1 MDLFLNTKRE
11 LMATITSPSPEPQ
24 KALEVVPAKPSRQK
38 PLAFVFFL
46 IVSFITIALDRPPRP
61 LPKEAP
67 ATDFSAERAMVH
79 VAAIARAPH
88 PLGSE
93 EHGAVRDYIVRE
105 LQGLG
110 LTPQI
115 EKTTDS
121 DTDITLENII
131 CRLKG
136 AGPEKAVLMVAHY
149 DSVGAGP
156 GASDDGVAVAA
167 FLEAARALKSS
178 PQLKRDIIFLF
189 TDGEEKGLRGAR
201 AFVSDPSW
209 AKDVGLVL
217 NFDARGNGG
226 PSIMFETS
234 DKNGWLISNFGQ
246 GASHPTANSLSYE
259 IYKHMPN
266 NTDFTV
272 FRRAGYP
279 GLNFAFIEGPE
290 YYHTSRDSISNV
302 TPGTLQHHGDYV
314 LQMAK
319 QFGNTISEIPRTAN
333 LVYFDVLGIFLVRYS
348 QAMATVFLGI
358 AAILTGLILYLG
370 LRTQSLRAGACI
382 LAFFSMLAGVI
393 ITTVGAWLVSLVAL
407 QMRHIPR
414 INAGLKF
421 HTAWYILAASAVGL
435 AGGVAFYTL
444 ISKKLGTT
452 SLMMGAFLGWLSVT
466 ILISLYFPGGTY
478 LFLWPLLFSLAGAV
492 IVFARRS
499 IAPNIKSL
507 IMVLSGIPAIVLL
520 VPMIHK
526 IYWAFAAQSGTFV
539 GALLGLLLSLLVG
552 PVAVEQRSKRWV
564 LPASLA
570 IAGAGLF
577 ITAIAVSVF

>member
-1 MDLFLNTKRE
+1 
-11 LMATITSPSPEPQ
+11 MATITSSLPEPQ
-24 KALEVVPAKPSRQK
+24 KTLEAVREKPSRQG

-46 IVSFITIALDRPPRP
+46 IVAFITIGLDRPPQP

-67 ATDFSAERAMVH
+67 AIEFSAERAMLH
-79 VAAIARAPH
+79 LAAIARAPH

-93 EHGAVRDYIVRE
+93 EHGAVRDYIVHV

-115 EKTTDS
+115 EKTADS
-121 DTDITLENII
+121 DTDVTLENIV

-136 AGPEKAVLMVAHY
+136 TSQEKAVLIVGHY
-149 DSVGAGP
+149 DSVKAGP

-167 FLEAARALKSS
+167 FLEAARALKSL

-189 TDGEEKGLRGAR
+189 TDGEEKGLLGAR
-201 AFVSDPSW
+201 AFVSDSPW
-209 AKDVGLVL
+209 AQDVGIVL
-217 NFDARGNGG
+217 NFEARGNGG

-246 GASHPTANSLSYE
+246 AASHPTANSLSYE

-279 GLNFAFIEGPE
+279 GLNFAFIKGPE
-290 YYHTSRDSISNV
+290 YYHTSLDSISNV
-302 TPGTLQHHGDYV
+302 TQGSLQHHGDYL

-319 QFGNTISEIPRTAN
+319 QFGNTISDVPRTAN
-333 LVYFDVLGIFLVRYS
+333 LVYFDVLGILLVRYS
-348 QAMATVFLGI
+348 QSMATVFLGI

-370 LRTQSLRAGACI
+370 LRRQSLRAGACI
-382 LAFFSMLAGVI
+382 LSFFSMLAGVA
-393 ITTVGAWLVSLVAL
+393 ITTLGAWLVSLIVF
-407 QMRHIPR
+407 QMRHVGK
-414 INAGLKF
+414 INAGLKY

-435 AGGVAFYTL
+435 AGGMAFYTL
-444 ISKKLGTT
+444 VSKKLGATN
-452 SLMMGAFLGWLSVT
+452 LMMGAFLGWLSVT

-478 LFLWPLLFSLAGAV
+478 LFLWPLLFSLAGAI
-492 IVFARRS
+492 IVFARGS
-499 IAPNIKSL
+499 LAPNVKSL

-520 VPMIHK
+520 IPMTHK
-526 IYWAFAAQSGTFV
+526 IYWAFAAQSGIFV

-552 PVAVEQRSKRWV
+552 PVVLEPRSRRWL
-564 LPASLA
+564 LPTSLA
-570 IAGAGLF
+570 VVGVGLF
-577 ITAIAVSVF
+577 ITAIAVSVL

>member
-1 MDLFLNTKRE
+1 
-11 LMATITSPSPEPQ
+11 MATITSSLPEPQ
-24 KALEVVPAKPSRQK
+24 KTLEVVHGKPSRRG

-46 IVSFITIALDRPPRP
+46 IVAFITIGLDRPPQP

-67 ATDFSAERAMVH
+67 ATEFSAARAMAH
-79 VAAIARAPH
+79 LAAIARAPH

-93 EHGAVRDYIVRE
+93 EHGAVRDYIVHE

-115 EKTTDS
+115 EKTADS
-121 DTDITLENII
+121 DTDVTLENIV

-136 AGPEKAVLMVAHY
+136 TSQEKAVLMVAHY
-149 DSVGAGP
+149 DSVNAGP

-167 FLEAARALKSS
+167 FLEAARALKSL

-189 TDGEEKGLRGAR
+189 TDGEEKGLLGAR
-201 AFVSDPSW
+201 AFVSDSSW
-209 AKDVGLVL
+209 AQNVGIVL
-217 NFDARGNGG
+217 NFEARGNGG

-246 GASHPTANSLSYE
+246 AASHPTANSLSYE

-302 TPGTLQHHGDYV
+302 SKGSLQHHGDYM

-319 QFGNTISEIPRTAN
+319 QFGNMTSDVPRTAN
-333 LVYFDVLGIFLVRYS
+333 LVYFDVLGILLVRYS
-348 QAMATVFLGI
+348 QFMATVFLGI
-358 AAILTGLILYLG
+358 AAILTGLVLYLG

-382 LAFFSMLAGVI
+382 LSLFSMLAGVV
-393 ITTVGAWLVSLVAL
+393 ITTLGAWLVSWIAL
-407 QMRHIPR
+407 QMRHIST
-414 INAGLKF
+414 INTGLKY

-444 ISKKLGTT
+444 VSKKLGVTN
-452 SLMMGAFLGWLSVT
+452 LMMGAFLGWLSVT

-478 LFLWPLLFSLAGAV
+478 LFLWPLLFSLAGAI
-492 IVFARRS
+492 IVFARGS
-499 IAPNIKSL
+499 IAPNVKSL
-507 IMVLSGIPAIVLL
+507 IVVLSGIPAIVLL
-520 VPMIHK
+520 VPMTHK
-526 IYWAFAAQSGTFV
+526 IYWAFAAHSGIFV

-552 PVAVEQRSKRWV
+552 PVVLEPRSRRWL
-564 LPASLA
+564 LPTSLA
-570 IAGAGLF
+570 IVGVGLF
-577 ITAIAVSVF
+577 IMAIAVSVF

>member
-1 MDLFLNTKRE
+1 
-11 LMATITSPSPEPQ
+11 MATITSSLPQ
-24 KALEVVPAKPSRQK
+24 PRKALEVIRGKASRQK

-46 IVSFITIALDRPPRP
+46 IVSFVTIAVDRPPQP
-61 LPKEAP
+61 LSKAAP
-67 ATDFSAERAMVH
+67 ATEFSAERAMAQLAV
-79 VAAIARAPH
+79 ISRAPH
-88 PLGSE
+88 PLGSR
-93 EHGAVRDYIVRE
+93 EHGAVRDYIVHA

-115 EKTTDS
+115 EKTIDS
-121 DTDITLENII
+121 DSDVTLENIV

-136 AGPEKAVLMVAHY
+136 TSQEKAVLMVAHY
-149 DSVGAGP
+149 DSVAAGP

-167 FLEAARALKSS
+167 FLEVARALKSL
-178 PQLKRDIIFLF
+178 PQLKRDIVFLF
-189 TDGEEKGLRGAR
+189 TDGEEKGLLGAR
-201 AFVSDPSW
+201 AFVSDPRW
-209 AKDVGLVL
+209 AQDVGIVF
-217 NFDARGNGG
+217 NFEARGNGG

-234 DKNGWLISNFGQ
+234 DENGWLIRNFGQ
-246 GASHPTANSLSYE
+246 AASHPTANSLSYE

-279 GLNFAFIEGPE
+279 GLNFAFIKGPE

-302 TPGTLQHHGDYV
+302 SEGSLQHHGDYV

-319 QFGNTISEIPRTAN
+319 QFGNTISDVPRTAN
-333 LVYFDVLGIFLVRYS
+333 LVYFDVLGILLVRYS
-348 QAMATVFLGI
+348 QSMAAVFLGM

-370 LRTQSLRAGACI
+370 LRTHSLRAGACI
-382 LAFFSMLAGVI
+382 LSFFCMLAGVV
-393 ITTVGAWLVSLVAL
+393 ITTLGAWLVSLISL
-407 QMRHIPR
+407 QMRHIGK
-414 INAGLKF
+414 IDTGLRY

-444 ISKKLGTT
+444 VSKKLGATN
-452 SLMMGAFLGWLSVT
+452 LMMGAFLGWLSVT

-478 LFLWPLLFSLAGAV
+478 LFLWPLLFSLGGAI
-492 IVFARRS
+492 IVFAKGL
-499 IAPNIKSL
+499 APNVKSL

-520 VPMIHK
+520 IPMTHK
-526 IYWAFAAQSGTFV
+526 IYWAFAAQSGIFV

-552 PVAVEQRSKRWV
+552 TITLQQSSRRWL
-564 LPASLA
+564 LPTSLA

-577 ITAIAVSVF
+577 ITAITVSVL